1 MEWAAWVAWVEW
13 ECNPTLSK
21 QKFKTPVLTGVFFCV
36 LSFKCIL
43 IKIVK
48 NKFLIFL
55 IWLLIYP
62 IPLHAHDITGKIGFY
77 DGLSH
82 PVLGIDHLLAMI
94 SVGIISA
101 QIGGKAIWTVPITF
115 VTIMTIGGLFG
126 FSLIIQE
133 FYFVEV
139 GIVFSVILLGF
150 GISIEKKIP
159 TKLIMIFVGIFGL
172 FHGIAHG
179 IEVPAAANPILFV
192 LGFIFGTTT
201 LHLLG
206 LVIGHFSIK
215 KTLSLILLRISGI
228 SFAIYGV
235 YLLSQIF

>member
-1 MEWAAWVAWVEW
+1 
-13 ECNPTLSK
+13 
-21 QKFKTPVLTGVFFCV
+21 
-36 LSFKCIL
+36 
-43 IKIVK
+43 
-48 NKFLIFL
+48 
-55 IWLLIYP
+55 
-62 IPLHAHDITGKIGFY
+62 
-77 DGLSH
+77 
-82 PVLGIDHLLAMI
+82 MI

-115 VTIMTIGGLFG
+115 FTIMTIGGLFG

-206 LVIGHFSIK
+206 LVIGHFSINQNLVFNLVENIRNIFCYLWRLSTESNILK
-215 KTLSLILLRISGI
+215 KIRHYFLK
-228 SFAIYGV
+228 
-235 YLLSQIF
+235 